1 MMWPIIA
8 VIVLAV
14 LVLTYY
20 FYFSSGDRDGWR
32 RLVNKNSGKAVIGSA
47 SGQLVLTDTL
57 CPVGTTDPKCLW
69 KVINDQL
76 VQKTDPQVPVAAYGG
91 QDLVKLASCFGT
103 ERSYANCH
111 VRPEIDGRLITSGR
125 DGASAGDDLINVNI
139 SMNKDCTMGTTN
151 PLCLWSFQ
159 A

>member
-1 MMWPIIA
+1 MMWIILA
-8 VIVLAV
+8 VVVLVILVLAYY
-14 LVLTYY
+14 YY
-20 FYFSSGDRDGWR
+20 FASGNGWT
-32 RLVNKNSGKAVIGSA
+32 RLVNRNSGKAVIGSA

-57 CPVGTTDPKCLW
+57 CPPGTTDPKCLW

-91 QDLVKLASCFGT
+91 GNLVKLASCFGT
-103 ERSYANCH
+103 DLGYANCH
-111 VRPEIDGRLITSGR
+111 VKPDIDGRLITTGAN
-125 DGASAGDDLINVNI
+125 GASAGGDLVNVNI
-139 SMNKDCTMGTTN
+139 GMNKDCTMGTTN